1 MEELDYVF
9 AKGKLSAGMGARE
22 PALNTRRYVKI
33 RNGKHPLLKSESTVP
48 LNIQFGEDT
57 KGVIITGP
65 NTGGKT
71 VALKTIGL
79 LSVMACCGLH
89 IPCEDADLAMNADV
103 FCDIG
108 DGQSIA
114 ENLSTFSSH
123 IKNIIRILEKADEES
138 LILLDELGSGTDPA
152 EGMGIAVA
160 VLEEL
165 RRKGC
170 LFVVTT
176 HYLEVKE
183 YGERAEGVINARM
196 AFDKESLKPL
206 YRLELGE
213 AGESCAFYIAR
224 RLGMSEETLQMAW
237 KAAYGNG
244 GQEKKALPDIM
255 DDKEGAQKERK
266 QNPKN
271 KKISR
276 IRSKEKEQKAGKHK
290 QEDIKSRFQIGD
302 SVMVYPQ
309 RKLGI
314 VFAPADDRGD
324 VGVQIQKRKLLVNYK
339 RLQLKVAASQMYPE
353 DYDFSIIF
361 DTVENRKARHQMER
375 KYVPDMEIKYEK
387 EADEK

>member
-1 MEELDYVF
+1 MC
-9 AKGKLSAGMGARE
+9 
-22 PALNTRRYVKI
+22 I
-33 RNGKHPLLKSESTVP
+33 R
-48 LNIQFGEDT
+48 D
-57 KGVIITGP
+57 
-65 NTGGKT
+65 
-71 VALKTIGL
+71 
-79 LSVMACCGLH
+79 
-89 IPCEDADLAMNADV
+89 
-103 FCDIG
+103 
-108 DGQSIA
+108 
-114 ENLSTFSSH
+114 
-123 IKNIIRILEKADEES
+123 R
-138 LILLDELGSGTDPA
+138 
-152 EGMGIAVA
+152 
-160 VLEEL
+160 
-165 RRKGC
+165 
-170 LFVVTT
+170 
-176 HYLEVKE
+176 
-183 YGERAEGVINARM
+183 
-196 AFDKESLKPL
+196 
-206 YRLELGE
+206 
-213 AGESCAFYIAR
+213 
-224 RLGMSEETLQMAW
+224 W

-361 DTVENRKARHQMER
+361 DLSLIH
-375 KYVPDMEIKYEK
+375 I
-387 EADEK
+387 

>member
-1 MEELDYVF
+1 
-9 AKGKLSAGMGARE
+9 
-22 PALNTRRYVKI
+22 
-33 RNGKHPLLKSESTVP
+33 
-48 LNIQFGEDT
+48 
-57 KGVIITGP
+57 
-65 NTGGKT
+65 
-71 VALKTIGL
+71 
-79 LSVMACCGLH
+79 
-89 IPCEDADLAMNADV
+89 
-103 FCDIG
+103 
-108 DGQSIA
+108 
-114 ENLSTFSSH
+114 
-123 IKNIIRILEKADEES
+123 
-138 LILLDELGSGTDPA
+138 
-152 EGMGIAVA
+152 
-160 VLEEL
+160 
-165 RRKGC
+165 
-170 LFVVTT
+170 
-176 HYLEVKE
+176 
-183 YGERAEGVINARM
+183 
-196 AFDKESLKPL
+196 
-206 YRLELGE
+206 
-213 AGESCAFYIAR
+213 
-224 RLGMSEETLQMAW
+224 MAW

-255 DDKEGAQKERK
+255 EDKEGTQKERK

-276 IRSKEKEQKAGKHK
+276 IRSKEEEQKAGKHK